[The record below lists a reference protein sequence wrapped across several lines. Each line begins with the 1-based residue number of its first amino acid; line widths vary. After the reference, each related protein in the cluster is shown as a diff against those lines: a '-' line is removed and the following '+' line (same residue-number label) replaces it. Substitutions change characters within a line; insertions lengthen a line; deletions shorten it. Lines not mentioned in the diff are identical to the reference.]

1 MILSAPA
8 VILSAAVT
16 ILAVLILL
24 WAAIMV
30 SRVRRRVGIAPPAMT
45 GSPELDCALRVHG
58 NTVEQFIMFL
68 PALWLAT
75 LYFQGWVPPILG
87 AVWCLGRII
96 YALTYKPAAPGNRFA
111 GFALTI
117 FPTLILL
124 VLAIIGIVQAWMAA
138 NAV

>member
-16 ILAVLILL
+16 VLAVLILL
-24 WAAIMV
+24 GAAIMV

-58 NTVEQFIMFL
+58 NTVEQFIMFA

-75 LYFQGWVPPILG
+75 LYFQGWIPPILG
-87 AVWCLGRII
+87 AVWCLGRIV
-96 YALTYKPAAPGNRFA
+96 YVMGYDSAAEKRLPGFIISQ
-111 GFALTI
+111 LSI
-117 FPTLILL
+117 VVLWILA
-124 VLAIIGIVQAWMAA
+124 VIGVVNAWMAA
-138 NAV
+138 TAA